1 MAWPFLLVLIRYK
14 YLRFQNIF
22 QCLFCCSSF
31 VWKFIFPSSSPLAS
45 WAGRVKSSPR
55 VRPHSPVGP
64 ARRPRAAAPTGSARG
79 AAWGRPHPQ
88 TPGTEPSHTDQPA
101 KNPYYEKGK
110 NWCVLYLTLWLLD
123 RRSILRLF
131 VVPVSAM
138 IYPGLSGSAFIFCEY
153 GFSSFSQC
161 ESGSS
166 LTKLQFDLNFVKKY
180 LMTNFLWLTPQHRQ
194 LGFAPI
200 CNWFCFFLF

>member
-161 ESGSS
+161 KSGSS
-166 LTKLQFDLNFVKKY
+166 LTKRQFDLNFVKN
-180 LMTNFLWLTPQHRQ
+180 TLWRIFCDWPPSTD
-194 LGFAPI
+194 
-200 CNWFCFFLF
+200 NWVLLPFVIDFFFF

>member
-31 VWKFIFPSSSPLAS
+31 VWKFIFPSSSPLAF

-123 RRSILRLF
+123 RRSIF
-131 VVPVSAM
+131 
-138 IYPGLSGSAFIFCEY
+138 
-153 GFSSFSQC
+153 Q
-161 ESGSS
+161 
-166 LTKLQFDLNFVKKY
+166 
-180 LMTNFLWLTPQHRQ
+180 
-194 LGFAPI
+194 
-200 CNWFCFFLF
+200 FFLYLYQRWYIQGSLDPHLSFANMDSALFLNANPDPA